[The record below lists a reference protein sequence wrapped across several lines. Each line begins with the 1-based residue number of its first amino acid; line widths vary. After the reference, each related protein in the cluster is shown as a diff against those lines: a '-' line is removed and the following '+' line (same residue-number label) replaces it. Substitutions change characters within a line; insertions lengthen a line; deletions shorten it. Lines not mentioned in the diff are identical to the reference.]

1 MGASK
6 GNVFYGQDGN
16 ALVVFEE
23 NQGFQ
28 CCVCN

>member
-23 NQGFQ
+23 IKDSTAT
-28 CCVCN
+28 